1 MTNID
6 PYEFAE
12 SLSEETINQIE
23 EYANKLL
30 TIKDIAVLIGISSQM
45 MSLMVADEN
54 NPVALAYNRG
64 KAKRL
69 LQIHEQ
75 EISLAETGSAQAM
88 ANLHDF
94 VHQMNSA
101 EE

>member
-6 PYEFAE
+6 PYEFAD
-12 SLSEETINQIE
+12 SLSEETINKIE

-45 MSLMVADEN
+45 MSLMVADEDN
-54 NPVALAYNRG
+54 RVSIAYNRG
-64 KAKRL
+64 KANRL
-69 LQIHEQ
+69 LVIHEK
-75 EISLAETGSAQAM
+75 EIDLAEAGSAQAM
-88 ANLHDF
+88 ANLHGF
-94 VHQMNSA
+94 VQQMNSA